1 MISIKSLINRIL
13 IVANTNTM
21 RKFLLLLFFPLP
33 LLIPFRPL
41 AQHLPYSAYKSYPF
55 PSRLCT
61 AAKGS
66 RIAWTLDQQ
75 GKRNVYVAEG
85 PDFTPRMLTRF
96 AVDDGQEITS
106 LSISDDGAWVVFV
119 RGGEHSGNWD
129 NGLTTDPGFGTQPFK
144 VQVAS
149 IPFAG
154 GEPKFLSE
162 GDYPLLAPN
171 GKSIAFVKE
180 GQAWSVPVDGAAGAK
195 RLFTTRG
202 TVSSLEW
209 SPDGSSLL
217 FATDRGDH
225 SVIGIYTD
233 SATPLKW
240 VAPSFGYDESP
251 HWSPD
256 GRRIVFVRQ
265 PASNGS
271 PDSMLVRRPSGWS
284 IYTADLATNKATLLW
299 KSPKTLRGSVPPTD
313 GGINLHWATG
323 DKIVFLSCQDG
334 WPHLYSIDAGGSG
347 GTVTGSGHPTLL
359 TPGPFMCEH
368 IVLSA
373 DKKYLSFSANTGND
387 PRDIDRRHVAIID
400 LTQAGAGAAGA
411 MGAAAP
417 MEVLTPGDG
426 LEWTPVLT
434 GDDNTVAFIS
444 ATAQQ
449 CPIPAILSLKGAPPG
464 DASPSNAPLTG
475 DKKIRLLG
483 ANLVPTDF
491 PAASLITPQQVILH
505 STDGLTL
512 HAELFLPPGGAS
524 TSTQSNGQASAPG
537 AASRHPAIVYIH
549 GGPPRQMLLGWHYSD
564 YYSNGYSCN
573 QYLASLGFVV
583 LAINYRLGIGY
594 GYDFQSPA
602 HAGVRGAAE
611 YQDIKAAGLWLQ
623 QQSFVDAKRIGIY
636 GGSYG
641 GYLTAM
647 GLARDSKL
655 FAAGVDIHGVHDW
668 VINSSM
674 LNAFKNQY
682 EKAPDYDLAVKTAWL
697 SSPVSAISTWTSPV
711 LIIHADDDRNVRFSQ
726 SIDLIGR
733 LEKKGVPYETLM
745 IVDDTHHLLRWA
757 NAVTVYGA
765 VADFFVRKLHPTP

>member
-1 MISIKSLINRIL
+1 
-13 IVANTNTM
+13 M
-21 RKFLLLLFFPLP
+21 RKFLLLLLFPVY
-33 LLIPFRPL
+33 LLMPFRPF

-55 PSRLCT
+55 PSQLCT

-66 RIAWTLDQQ
+66 KIAWTLDQQ
-75 GKRNVYVAEG
+75 GKRNIYVAEG
-85 PDFTPRMLTRF
+85 PDFTPRKLTRF

-129 NGLTTDPGFGTQPFK
+129 NGLPTDPGFATEPFK

-162 GDYPLLAPN
+162 GDYPLLAPDS
-171 GKSIAFVKE
+171 KSIAFIKG
-180 GQAWSVPVDGAAGAK
+180 GQVWSAPVDGAAAAK

-202 TVSSLEW
+202 TVSALEW

-233 SATPLKW
+233 SMTPLKW

-271 PDSMLVRRPSGWS
+271 PDSLLVRKPSLWS

-299 KSPKTLRGSVPPTD
+299 KSPRTLRGSVPPTD
-313 GGINLHWATG
+313 GGINLHWAAG
-323 DKIVFLSCQDG
+323 DKVVFLSCQDG
-334 WPHLYSIDAGGSG
+334 WPHLYSINAGGG
-347 GTVTGSGHPTLL
+347 PEKLL

-387 PRDIDRRHVAIID
+387 PKDIDRRHAAIID
-400 LTQAGAGAAGA
+400 LSKNVMQ
-411 MGAAAP
+411 
-417 MEVLTPGDG
+417 VLTPGDG

-449 CPIPAILSLKGAPPG
+449 CPIPAVLSL
-464 DASPSNAPLTG
+464 DG
-475 DKKIRLLG
+475 DKKIRLMG
-483 ANLVPTDF
+483 ANLVPAEF
-491 PAASLITPQQVILH
+491 PAASLITPKQVIFH
-505 STDGLTL
+505 SIDGLTL
-512 HAELFLPPGGAS
+512 HAELFMPPGD
-524 TSTQSNGQASAPG
+524 TSIGTPASAV
-537 AASRHPAIVYIH
+537 RHPAIVYIH

-564 YYSNGYSCN
+564 YYSNGYSSN

-594 GYDFQSPA
+594 GYDFQAPA

-623 QQSFVDAKRIGIY
+623 RQSFVDAKRIGIY

-668 VINSSM
+668 VINTSL
-674 LNAFKNQY
+674 LNAYKNQY

-757 NAVTVYGA
+757 NAVTVYSA
-765 VADFFVRKLHPTP
+765 VADFFERKLK